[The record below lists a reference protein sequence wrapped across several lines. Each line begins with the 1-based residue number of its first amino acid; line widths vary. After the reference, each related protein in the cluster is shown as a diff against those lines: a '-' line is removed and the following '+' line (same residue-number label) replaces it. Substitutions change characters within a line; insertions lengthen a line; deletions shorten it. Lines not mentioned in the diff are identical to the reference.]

1 MLNTAAKAITRIL
14 LAIGASVLAMMMFL
28 TAMDVALRYVFNRPL
43 SGAFELVE
51 YMMAIFIPFSIVYCA
66 DQKAHVSVDFIL
78 MRFSKR
84 TQKVFD
90 IATTFITMALAVLI
104 AWENIIYIVETY
116 QSKMTS
122 PVLSVPAYPFVAPTA
137 IGIGAFALVLAAQW
151 LQLFGV
157 REQQ

>member
-43 SGAFELVE
+43 AGAFELVE

-84 TQKVFD
+84 TQKAFD

-122 PVLSVPAYPFVAPTA
+122 PVLSIPAYPFVAPTA

>member
-43 SGAFELVE
+43 AGAFELVE

-122 PVLSVPAYPFVAPTA
+122 PVLSIPAYPFVAPTA

>member
-43 SGAFELVE
+43 AGAFELVE

>member
-14 LAIGASVLAMMMFL
+14 LSIGASVLAMMMFL

-43 SGAFELVE
+43 AGAFELVE

-122 PVLSVPAYPFVAPTA
+122 PVLSIPAYPFVAPTA